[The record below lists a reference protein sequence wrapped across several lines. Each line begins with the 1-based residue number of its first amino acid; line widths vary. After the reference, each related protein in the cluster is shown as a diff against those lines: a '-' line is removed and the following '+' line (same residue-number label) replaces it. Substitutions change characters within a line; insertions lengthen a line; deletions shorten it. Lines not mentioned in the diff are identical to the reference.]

1 MSSKFVPSKLT
12 AACLQNNATPDVMH
26 NIDVS
31 LRLARQAAADGAKL
45 IATPEYFS
53 GLETKDGRFLP
64 AAFVE
69 DDHPVLPAF
78 AEAARELDV
87 WFLLG
92 SLGVLGEDGRIH
104 NRSYLLSAEGKIAA
118 RYDKIHMFD
127 VNLDGG
133 SYRESATISPGSEA
147 IVADIPG
154 ARLGLSICYDLRFGA
169 LYRDL
174 AMAGADVLAT
184 PAAFTKVT
192 GEAHWHVLQRARA
205 IENGAFVIAPC
216 QYGEV
221 TGGGEC
227 YGHSLIVDPWGT
239 VLSDAGDGEGYAIAE
254 LDMEQVAAA
263 RSRIP
268 SLQHDREFKS
278 AGRGGR
284 PQKVAIG
291 EAA

>member
-1 MSSKFVPSKLT
+1 MSSKFT
-12 AACLQNNATPDVMH
+12 AACLQNNATPDVAH
-26 NIDVS
+26 NIDVC
-31 LRLARQAAADGAKL
+31 LRLTRKAVGDGAKL

-53 GLETKDGRFLP
+53 GLETKNGRFLP
-64 AAFVE
+64 AAFEEV
-69 DDHPVLPAF
+69 DHPVLPVF
-78 AEAARELDV
+78 AQAAREFGV

-92 SLGVLGEDGRIH
+92 SLGVTGQDGRIH
-104 NRSYLLSAEGKIAA
+104 NRSYLLNDAGEITA

-133 SYRESATISPGSEA
+133 SYRESATISPGCEA
-147 IVADIPG
+147 IVADVPW

-174 AMAGADVLAT
+174 AMVGADVLAT

-254 LDMEQVAAA
+254 LDMEQVVVA
-263 RSRIP
+263 RNRIP
-268 SLQHDREFKS
+268 SLQHAREFRS
-278 AGRGGR
+278 AGQGGR
-284 PQKVAIG
+284 PISAKIG

>member
-1 MSSKFVPSKLT
+1 MSIKFT
-12 AACLQNNATPDVMH
+12 AACLQNNATPDVAF

-31 LRLARQAAADGAKL
+31 LRLARQAAGDGATL

-64 AAFVE
+64 AAFE
-69 DDHPVLPAF
+69 ETDHPVLPAF
-78 AEAARELDV
+78 AEAARELGV

-92 SLGVLGEDGRIH
+92 SLGVTGQDGRIH
-104 NRSYLLSAEGKIAA
+104 NRSYLLNDAGEISA
-118 RYDKIHMFD
+118 RYDKIHLFD
-127 VNLDGG
+127 VNLDGA

-147 IVADIPG
+147 IIADIPW

-174 AMAGADVLAT
+174 AMAGASVLAT

-239 VLSDAGDGEGYAIAE
+239 VLSDADEGEGYAIAE
-254 LDMEQVAAA
+254 LDMEQVPAA
-263 RSRIP
+263 RNRIP
-268 SLQHDREFKS
+268 SLQHDREFRS
-278 AGRGGR
+278 AGQGGHSASAR
-284 PQKVAIG
+284 IG

>member
-1 MSSKFVPSKLT
+1 MSSKFT
-12 AACLQNNATPDVMH
+12 AACLQNNATPDVAH
-26 NIDVS
+26 NIEVS
-31 LRLARQAAADGAKL
+31 LRLARKAVGDGAKL

-53 GLETKDGRFLP
+53 GLETKNGRFLP
-64 AAFVE
+64 AAFEEV
-69 DDHPVLPAF
+69 DQPVLPVF
-78 AEAARELDV
+78 AQAARELGV

-92 SLGVLGEDGRIH
+92 SLGVTGQDGRIH
-104 NRSYLLSAEGKIAA
+104 NRSYLLNDAGEITA

-133 SYRESATISPGSEA
+133 SYRESATISPGCEA
-147 IVADIPG
+147 IVADVPW

-254 LDMEQVAAA
+254 LDMEQVVAA
-263 RSRIP
+263 RNRIP
-268 SLQHDREFKS
+268 SLQHAREFRS
-278 AGRGGR
+278 AGHGGR
-284 PQKVAIG
+284 PISTKIG